1 MLLTCKKVAIF
12 TVTRVYELFLQL
24 FHVKALHSYLANPPQ
39 ELFLLWR
46 LNLGCVEHAKF
57 AKTGN

>member
-24 FHVKALHSYLANPPQ
+24 FRVKALHSYLANPPQ
-39 ELFLLWR
+39 ELFLLP
-46 LNLGCVEHAKF
+46 LEMNLGCVEYAKF
-57 AKTGN
+57 AN

>member
-24 FHVKALHSYLANPPQ
+24 FHVKALHSYLAAGTISPLEMNF
-39 ELFLLWR
+39 FLL
-46 LNLGCVEHAKF
+46 LFFYLTLLSN
-57 AKTGN
+57 